1 MHLGLL
7 VMGRHDRY
15 TQHTLIL
22 WYRYWFGTSPTITA
36 ITWNCLVES
45 GWTELS
51 GVHEAKPKHLL
62 WALMFL
68 KSYGTE
74 AVLSAIV
81 DSDEKTFR
89 KWAWFYV
96 EGIAS
101 LHNHIV
107 SNCTGTVSFFQ
118 S

>member
-1 MHLGLL
+1 MYLGLL
-7 VMGRHDRY
+7 VMGWHYRY

-36 ITWNCLVES
+36 ITWNSLVES

-51 GVHEAKPKHLL
+51 GVREAKPKHLL

-74 AVLSAIV
+74 AVHSAKV
-81 DSDEKTFR
+81 DSDEKSFR
-89 KWAWFYV
+89 SGHGSMLRV
-96 EGIAS
+96 
-101 LHNHIV
+101 LHLF
-107 SNCTGTVSFFQ
+107 TTTL
-118 S
+118 